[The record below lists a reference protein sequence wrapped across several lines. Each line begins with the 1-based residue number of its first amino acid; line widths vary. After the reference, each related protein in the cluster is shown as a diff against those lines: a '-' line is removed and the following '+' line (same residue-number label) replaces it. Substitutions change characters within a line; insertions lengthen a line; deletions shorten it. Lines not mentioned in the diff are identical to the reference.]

1 MSDITDLSETI
12 VSPKVY
18 LVIFAALLIL
28 TYVTYQ
34 VALID
39 LGWGNSI
46 VALAIA
52 SGKALLVALY
62 FMHVRYS
69 SQLTWIVTGGG
80 LFWLAIMIGLTLS
93 DYLTRGWLSV
103 PGSR

>member
-1 MSDITDLSETI
+1 MSDLSEKI
-12 VSPKVY
+12 VSTQVY
-18 LVIFAALLIL
+18 LVIFVTLLIL
-28 TYVTYQ
+28 TYVTYR

-39 LGWGNSI
+39 LGWGNTI

-62 FMHVRYS
+62 FMHIRYS
-69 SQLTWIVTGGG
+69 SRLTWVVTGGG

-93 DYLTRGWLSV
+93 DYLTRDWLAV
-103 PGSR
+103 PGGW